1 MQRKVVVQMDSIPPR
16 RASRRLVKT
25 QKVTPL
31 AKKVVTTA
39 PITTRFTSY
48 YINCLDLN
56 VFDRAVRD
64 NLQKYCNLA
73 PQEREGQQGYDF
85 VRRAYKAAIS
95 CHERN
100 PKLPQL
106 QFERQKAALVPY
118 LTRLGGVVPTA
129 TVLE

>member
-1 MQRKVVVQMDSIPPR
+1 MQRKVVVQMDSMSPR
-16 RASRRLVKT
+16 RTSRRFVKT
-25 QKVTPL
+25 QKVAPL
-31 AKKVVTTA
+31 PTVVTTA
-39 PITTRFTSY
+39 PITTRFASY

-56 VFDRAVRD
+56 VFDPAVRD
-64 NLQKYCNLA
+64 NLQKYCKLA
-73 PQEREGQQGYDF
+73 PQERVGQQGYDF

-100 PKLPQL
+100 PNLPQL
-106 QFERQKAALVPY
+106 QFEKQKAALVPY